1 MIYEV
6 PTGVDDLIIDID
18 TYSLLRDE
26 PTIKGVDDEGGE
38 YDLAPE
44 QLAIAMEWFRKNED
58 RVYDDAY
65 QSVSND

>member
-26 PTIKGVDDEGGE
+26 PTIKGVDEEGEE
-38 YDLAPE
+38 YDLTPE
-44 QLAIAMEWFRKNED
+44 QMQIALEWFRKNED
-58 RVYDDAY
+58 KVYDHAY
-65 QSVSND
+65 KSVSND